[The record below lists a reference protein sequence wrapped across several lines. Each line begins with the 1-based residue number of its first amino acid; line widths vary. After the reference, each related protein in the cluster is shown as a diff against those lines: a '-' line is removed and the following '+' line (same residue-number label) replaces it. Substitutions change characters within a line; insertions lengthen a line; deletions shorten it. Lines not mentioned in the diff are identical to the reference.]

1 MKAILILGSA
11 ILLSACTAQ
20 AVVPP
25 VSVDTPLGEA
35 PVAGNYAATVQTGGW
50 ALQTKSKA
58 FSCGAWT
65 FDTDVNSSYEDALR
79 NALTRSLEKVD
90 FTPEILSPDD
100 LRRKGY
106 NAQIVVH
113 QGNADSSFLVS
124 TRWFSTTARADV
136 ELSVILANSRRDR
149 TNLSKHRDRQG
160 IREPIDLRMPVDRPS
175 GWGERTDCGANDRPR
190 YYPSPARRLA
200 RSARRDKALSHQ
212 WREAETSL

>member
-11 ILLSACTAQ
+11 VLLSACTAQ

-25 VSVDTPLGEA
+25 VSVDTPLGEM
-35 PVAGNYAATVQTGGW
+35 PVAGNYVATVQTGGW

-65 FDTDVNSSYEDALR
+65 FDTDVNSPYDDALR

-90 FTPEILSPDD
+90 FTPQILSADD
-100 LRRKGY
+100 LRREGY

-124 TRWFSTTARADV
+124 ARWFSTTARADV
-136 ELSVILANSRRDR
+136 ELGVILAIRDGTGLIYQNTATGKGSGSRSIFACPSIGQAIGASAQTAVRTIVRDIIVHLRDGLRDR
-149 TNLSKHRDRQG
+149 RVATK
-160 IREPIDLRMPVDRPS
+160 P
-175 GWGERTDCGANDRPR
+175 
-190 YYPSPARRLA
+190 
-200 RSARRDKALSHQ
+200 
-212 WREAETSL
+212 

>member
-11 ILLSACTAQ
+11 VLLSACTAQ

-25 VSVDTPLGEA
+25 VSVDTPLGET

-65 FDTDVNSSYEDALR
+65 FEADVNSPYEDALR
-79 NALTRSLEKVD
+79 NALARSLEKVD

-124 TRWFSTTARADV
+124 TRWFSTTARADI
-136 ELSVILANSRRDR
+136 ELSVILAIRDGTGLIYQNTATGKGSGSRSIFACPSIGQAVGASAQTAVRTIVRDIIVHLRDGLRDR
-149 TNLSKHRDRQG
+149 RVATK
-160 IREPIDLRMPVDRPS
+160 P
-175 GWGERTDCGANDRPR
+175 
-190 YYPSPARRLA
+190 
-200 RSARRDKALSHQ
+200 
-212 WREAETSL
+212 